1 MLLPTIKEKKNK
13 IIFKKF
19 NKLPIDEKKIKSLE
33 TELGKLNKKKFFKIY
48 DSFWNF
54 IIFNFIKGLLSGLGW
69 VIGATILVSVFTFIL
84 SKFEFIPIIGE
95 LISKIIIEMRT
106 FER

>member
-1 MLLPTIKEKKNK
+1 LLTIKEKKNET
-13 IIFKKF
+13 IFEKL

-33 TELGKLNKKKFFKIY
+33 IELEKLNKKRFFKIY
-48 DSFWNF
+48 DSFWNL
-54 IIFNFIKGLLSGLGW
+54 IIFNLIKGLVSGLGW